1 MGRDSDTATGVSLQT
16 SEQEQE
22 REVTTRAQH
31 PLGLALFSGHMMRE
45 CPQRDNRGHQGSYQ
59 NGNIMSG
66 RNPNQ
71 FRPSQQ
77 QQHPILGA
85 RQKPMHSSGMP
96 HPNQGNRGQ
105 TQTNGGQASRFNPG
119 HAYALTQHTT
129 PPQNPLVMEG
139 IILLFS
145 TWVKALFDSGAYH
158 SFISSSLAFCLGLDV
173 ENFSPPIFV
182 GLPVGGGVI
191 LNKICR
197 SCVVVAG
204 DFILEYD
211 LILMDMD
218 GFEVIL
224 GMDWLSCFDAI
235 IECHRHSVSVL
246 LPDGSRYRF
255 NSEQSVDYPC
265 KFSTVREQRHFFG
278 WLSSI
283 VAQEEPSRSLSDFL
297 VVREFPDVFPEDLAS
312 LPPCREIDFAIDVH
326 HGVSPISIPPHRMA
340 PAELRE
346 LKTQLED
353 LSSKRFIRPSVSPWG
368 APVLFAKKK
377 DNSLR
382 LCIDY
387 RQLNR
392 VTIKNKYPMP
402 RIDDLFDQLRGARRF
417 SKIDL
422 RSGYHQ
428 LRVKEEDIPKIAF
441 CTRYGHYE
449 FLVMPF
455 GLTNAPATFMDLMNR
470 IYRPYLDRF
479 VVVFVDDI
487 LVYSSF
493 DVDH

>member
-1 MGRDSDTATGVSLQT
+1 MKGLNPHIRKIMVGFDHLKFGMEVNKAIRLELEAEDSRVIRDKKRTPGGTQLKPNGGSSTNGKRFRYDNRGFVANIITGTGERSNNQNPT
-16 SEQEQE
+16 SP
-22 REVTTRAQH
+22 RACFIC
-31 PLGLALFSGHMMRE
+31 GSTDHMMRE

-77 QQHPILGA
+77 QQHPISGA

-119 HAYALTQHTT
+119 RAYAFTQHTT
-129 PPQNPLVMEG
+129 PPQNPSVMEG

-145 TWVKALFDSGAYH
+145 TWVKALFDSGASH

-235 IECHRHSVSVL
+235 IECH
-246 LPDGSRYRF
+246 
-255 NSEQSVDYPC
+255 
-265 KFSTVREQRHFFG
+265 
-278 WLSSI
+278 
-283 VAQEEPSRSLSDFL
+283 
-297 VVREFPDVFPEDLAS
+297 
-312 LPPCREIDFAIDVH
+312 
-326 HGVSPISIPPHRMA
+326 
-340 PAELRE
+340 
-346 LKTQLED
+346 
-353 LSSKRFIRPSVSPWG
+353 
-368 APVLFAKKK
+368 
-377 DNSLR
+377 
-382 LCIDY
+382 
-387 RQLNR
+387 
-392 VTIKNKYPMP
+392 
-402 RIDDLFDQLRGARRF
+402 
-417 SKIDL
+417 
-422 RSGYHQ
+422 
-428 LRVKEEDIPKIAF
+428 
-441 CTRYGHYE
+441 
-449 FLVMPF
+449 
-455 GLTNAPATFMDLMNR
+455 
-470 IYRPYLDRF
+470 
-479 VVVFVDDI
+479 
-487 LVYSSF
+487 
-493 DVDH
+493 